1 MFVVGLTGGIGSGKT
16 VVSSRFARLGAA
28 VIDAD
33 LMARALTAPGGQALP
48 AIRAAFG
55 AAVFDP
61 AGELDRRVLRQ
72 RVFGDAEARKT
83 LEAIVHPMIRN
94 EVEQAM
100 TGVSGPYALL
110 VVPLMLETGA
120 YRDRVQRLLVV
131 DCPRAVRIERVMA
144 RSGLTREEVEAIVAT
159 QATDTQRREA
169 ADDTIDNAGTL
180 DALDAAVATLHVRYL
195 DLAQRALSLRPERRQ

>member
-100 TGVSGPYALL
+100 TRVSGPYALL

-120 YRDRVQRLLVV
+120 YRDRIQRLLVV

-180 DALDAAVATLHVRYL
+180 DALDAAVAALHVRYL